1 MEENKNFDLDSIM
14 DELSSHLEDMIENAV
29 ADHIESAVSSAIE
42 DTLPNVLEDMIENA
56 VADHV
61 ESAVAS
67 AIEDTLPNALEDI
80 LSDALNETL
89 SNFEFVLPNGTVVR
103 QRPRM
108 KLVYPDKSKLMPCY
122 GGLYIHGTCLM
133 VQIEP
138 SFWDGID
145 FPTKE
150 DALAA
155 FDKVKNAMNDEV
167 TLLEL

>member
-1 MEENKNFDLDSIM
+1 MEENKNFDLDSII
-14 DELSSHLEDMIENAV
+14 DELSSH
-29 ADHIESAVSSAIE
+29 
-42 DTLPNVLEDMIENA
+42 LEDMIENA

-67 AIEDTLPNALEDI
+67 AIEDTLPNALEDVLSDALTLPNALEDI

-108 KLVYPDKSKLMPCY
+108 KLLYPDKSKLMPCY

-133 VQIEP
+133 VQITP

-155 FDKVKNAMNDEV
+155 LDKIKNAMNDEV

>member
-29 ADHIESAVSSAIE
+29 ADHIESAVY
-42 DTLPNVLEDMIENA
+42 
-56 VADHV
+56 
-61 ESAVAS
+61 S
-67 AIEDTLPNALEDI
+67 AIEDTLPNALEDF
-80 LSDALNETL
+80 LSEALNETL
-89 SNFEFVLPNGTVVR
+89 SNFEFVLQDGTIVR

-108 KLVYPDKSKLMPCY
+108 KLLYPDKSQLMPCY

-133 VQIEP
+133 VQITP

-155 FDKVKNAMNDEV
+155 LDKIKNAMNDEV

>member
-29 ADHIESAVSSAIE
+29 ADH
-42 DTLPNVLEDMIENA
+42 
-56 VADHV
+56 V

-67 AIEDTLPNALEDI
+67 AIEDTLPNALKDILSDALTLPNALEDI

-89 SNFEFVLPNGTVVR
+89 SNFEFVLSNGTVVR

-108 KLVYPDKSKLMPCY
+108 KLLYPDKSKLMPCY

>member
-1 MEENKNFDLDSIM
+1 MDEPINSNLTNERIEFMEENKNFDLDSIM
-14 DELSSHLEDMIENAV
+14 DEISSNLEDMIENTV
-29 ADHIESAVSSAIE
+29 ADHIESAV
-42 DTLPNVLEDMIENA
+42 
-56 VADHV
+56 
-61 ESAVAS
+61 AS
-67 AIEDTLPNALEDI
+67 AIEEALPNALEDI
-80 LSDALNETL
+80 LSEAITEAL

-108 KLVYPDKSKLMPCY
+108 KLLYPNKSRLMPCY
-122 GGLYIHGTCLM
+122 GGLRIDGTCLM
-133 VQIEP
+133 VQIAP
-138 SFWDGID
+138 STWDGIA

>member
-14 DELSSHLEDMIENAV
+14 DELSSH
-29 ADHIESAVSSAIE
+29 
-42 DTLPNVLEDMIENA
+42 LEDMIENA

-80 LSDALNETL
+80 LSEALNETL
-89 SNFEFVLPNGTVVR
+89 SNFEFVLHDGTIVR

-108 KLVYPDKSKLMPCY
+108 KLLYPDKSRLMPCY
-122 GGLYIHGTCLM
+122 GGLYINGTCLM
-133 VQIEP
+133 VQTA
-138 SFWDGID
+138 SSSWDGIA

-155 FDKVKNAMNDEV
+155 LDKIKNAMNDEV

>member
-1 MEENKNFDLDSIM
+1 MWYTIKGNSSENNDLTKERADFMEENKNFDLDSIM
-14 DELSSHLEDMIENAV
+14 DELSSH
-29 ADHIESAVSSAIE
+29 
-42 DTLPNVLEDMIENA
+42 LEDMIENA

-108 KLVYPDKSKLMPCY
+108 KLLYPDKSKLISCY
-122 GGLYIHGTCLM
+122 GGLYIHGNGTCLM

>member
-14 DELSSHLEDMIENAV
+14 DELSSHLDDMIENAV

-42 DTLPNVLEDMIENA
+42 DTL
-56 VADHV
+56 
-61 ESAVAS
+61 
-67 AIEDTLPNALEDI
+67 LPNALEDI

-108 KLVYPDKSKLMPCY
+108 KLLYPDKSKLMPCY

-155 FDKVKNAMNDEV
+155 LDKIKNAMNDEV